1 MPPKVSPCM
10 LSRLFERFDFT
21 CYDLA
26 VFQSHQVAAVV
37 GRKDFCIDDG
47 IGCSIDGCFVQ
58 VCLRRSDG
66 IADVLIDA
74 VDEGQAQRF
83 RLRFNSHF
91 LLSFLFRFPEDPK
104 ALP

>member
-1 MPPKVSPCM
+1 M

-37 GRKDFCIDDG
+37 SRKDFRIDDDISCG
-47 IGCSIDGCFVQ
+47 INGRFVK
-58 VCLRRSDG
+58 VILRRSDG
-66 IADVLIDA
+66 IADVFIDA

-83 RLRFNSHF
+83 RF
-91 LLSFLFRFPEDPK
+91 LP
-104 ALP
+104 